1 MAVKAI
7 IPKSLTAKLLRL
19 YLPLVSLSL
28 LILFAVLEVRYYS
41 SQRAE
46 LLKTVD
52 EIVAVQSSAFALAVW
67 EYDDNQIEAL
77 LADMEELPQ
86 ITSVAVYDG
95 AKELLGS
102 IGDIEAQ
109 PESPDMRQSET
120 LTYRADNLSEDV
132 GQIVVTAHSRMIWRD
147 LQGRLLLDA
156 VILLVMGTT
165 LFGVTLFAT
174 RVVIGR
180 PLERLRTAIER
191 TKADDVFERVEWESA
206 DELGQVVQAYNEMQD
221 KRAVAEKELK
231 TYQDQLEY
239 LAEFRAQKLTAAS
252 QQLTVALDN
261 MRDAMFVV
269 DGEQNFLM
277 FNRRYLELFNI
288 PEGTIEIGTPFVD
301 VVRFHAE
308 HGNYGPGTVEE
319 HVEKRLAE
327 ISSEEERNFEAQLP
341 DGRCLEIRQSPTDQG
356 GVIVVASDVTT
367 RKQAEDELLA
377 AHNQTAAKEQQLST
391 ALTSMTGGLFMVDR
405 DLNFQVFSDQY
416 AKYYDLP
423 PDMLQVG
430 DSLIDVIRL
439 RAERGDYGPGDPE
452 KQIVARTKLYEEE
465 IQPTEAIEDRVG
477 DRVIETF
484 RRRNSDGSIVVVF
497 NDITERKQ
505 AQNELLIAKETAES
519 ATRAKS
525 SFLAAMSHEIRTPMN
540 GVVGMIDLLW
550 EGELQPD
557 QRKMLG
563 TIRDS
568 AFSLLQIIND
578 ILDFSKIEAGKLD
591 LEIIPVSLRDIVEG
605 VAETLS
611 PNIVDKNLRLRIF
624 IDPAIPARLMADQ
637 VRLRQILFNLTGNA
651 VKFTSGDEDNP
662 GEVLIGA
669 HCAGEAA
676 EGKLAVR
683 FDISDSGIGMSEE
696 AVAQLFQPFTQAE
709 SSTTRRFGGTGLGL
723 SICKN
728 LTDIMGG
735 TIDVT
740 SREGAGSTFSVT
752 LPLDVADGEPIEVD
766 EPDLDGLKIVVA
778 AKEGKGRDF
787 IEAYLASRNAESSRQ
802 EELAG
807 LPDGMFGG
815 SESDVAPDIVVFASV
830 WSAEEVE
837 RAMEAVREAAPNGD
851 IRFVILTRDRTR
863 KLGLIPPDM
872 IVVAD
877 DPLRRSSFLR
887 GVAMAAGRASPDV
900 DDRDTGTVEAVREAP
915 TVAEAEARGELIL
928 IAEDNL
934 TNQDV
939 ISRQLKLLGYT
950 AEIADDGQQG
960 LAAWQSGRFG
970 LILTDCHMPEMD
982 GYEMTQAIRAAE
994 ADGGQRIP
1002 IIAITANA
1010 LQGEAERC
1018 LAAGM
1023 DDYLSKPL
1031 EMSKLKRALVKW
1043 LAGSAETR
1051 RADVEGEA
1059 SAESVPDQRED
1070 TPHDGMAA
1078 DSPAAAPIDSQALK
1092 SVFGDDEETFREI
1105 LGDFIEPATA
1115 NVREI
1120 TDAADAGDAAAVG
1133 AAAHK
1138 LKSSSRS
1145 VGAYELGDL
1154 CFELEKAGK
1163 EGNAAEIVA
1172 LAPKIPDVL
1181 KKVVDYINT
1190 L

>member
-7 IPKSLTAKLLRL
+7 SPKSLSAKLLRL

-52 EIVAVQSSAFALAVW
+52 EMVAVQGSAFALAVW
-67 EYDDNQIEAL
+67 EYDDNQIAAL
-77 LADMEELPQ
+77 LADMKELPQ
-86 ITSVAVYDG
+86 ISSVAIYDG
-95 AKELLGS
+95 AKDLLGS
-102 IGDIEAQ
+102 IGDIEAA
-109 PESPDMRQSET
+109 PESPDMRLT
-120 LTYRADNLSEDV
+120 DKLTYRADSLSEDV

-147 LQGRLLLDA
+147 LRGRLMLDA

-174 RVVIGR
+174 RIVIGR
-180 PLERLRTAIER
+180 PLERLRNAIER
-191 TKADDVFERVEWESA
+191 TKDDDVFERVEWESS

-261 MRDAMFVV
+261 MRDAMFVI
-269 DGEQNFLM
+269 DGEQKFLM

-288 PEGTIEIGTPFVD
+288 AEGAIEIGTPFVD
-301 VVRFHAE
+301 VVRLHAE
-308 HGNYGPGTVEE
+308 QGNYGPGTVEE
-319 HVEKRLAE
+319 HIEKRVAE
-327 ISSEEERNFEAQLP
+327 ISSDEERIIEAQLP
-341 DGRCLEIRQSPTDQG
+341 DGRYLEIRQSPTDQG

-367 RKQAEDELLA
+367 RKKAEEELLA
-377 AHNQTAAKEQQLST
+377 AHTETAAKEEQLST
-391 ALTSMTGGLFMVDR
+391 ALTSMTGGLFMIDR
-405 DLNFQVFSDQY
+405 DLKFQVFSAQY
-416 AKYYDLP
+416 AKFYDLP
-423 PDMLQVG
+423 PGMPNVG
-430 DSLIDVIRL
+430 DSLVDTIRV

-452 KQIVARTKLYEEE
+452 KQVAARKKLYEEE
-465 IQPTEAIEDRVG
+465 VQPTEAVEDRVG

-497 NDITERKQ
+497 NDITERKK

-591 LEIIPVSLRDIVEG
+591 LEIIPISLRDIVEG
-605 VAETLS
+605 VAETIL
-611 PNIVDKNLRLRIF
+611 PNIADKNLRLRIF
-624 IDPAIPARLMADQ
+624 VDPAIPARLMADQ

-651 VKFTSGDEDNP
+651 VKFTSGEEGQP

-669 HCAGEAA
+669 HCVEKTDD
-676 EGKLAVR
+676 GKMAIR
-683 FDISDSGIGMSEE
+683 FDIVDSGIGMTEE

-735 TIDVT
+735 TIEVS
-740 SREGAGSTFSVT
+740 SRQGVGSTFSVT
-752 LPLDVADGEPIEVD
+752 LPLEIAEGDPVEAD
-766 EPDLDGLKIVVA
+766 EPGLEDLKVVVVA
-778 AKEGKGRDF
+778 REGKGGDF
-787 IEAYLASRNAESSRQ
+787 IEAYLDSRGAEFVRR
-802 EELAG
+802 EELDG
-807 LPDGMFGG
+807 LAETLDGGTGPDGAV
-815 SESDVAPDIVVFASV
+815 EIIVFASV
-830 WSAEEVE
+830 WPADEVGKV
-837 RAMEAVREAAPNGD
+837 MDAVREARPGGNV
-851 IRFVILTRDRTR
+851 RFVILTRDRTR
-863 KLGLIPPDM
+863 KRGMIPPDM
-872 IVVAD
+872 VVIED

-887 GVAMAAGRASPDV
+887 GVAMAAGRASPEV
-900 DDRDTGTVEAVREAP
+900 DERDPGTIQAVREAP

-950 AEIADDGQQG
+950 AEIADDGEQG
-960 LAAWQSGRFG
+960 LAAWETGRYG

-1031 EMSKLKRALVKW
+1031 EMTKLKRALAKW
-1043 LAGSAETR
+1043 LGGSIKATLAAAE
-1051 RADVEGEA
+1051 DQSDSGV
-1059 SAESVPDQRED
+1059 VPDLSE
-1070 TPHDGMAA
+1070 AVSA
-1078 DSPAAAPIDSQALK
+1078 DEGAGVSSSSVPIDSQALK

-1115 NVREI
+1115 NVQEI

-1163 EGNAAEIVA
+1163 EGNADEIVA
-1172 LAPKIPDVL
+1172 FAPKIPEVL